1 MAVVGLFVAIPITIF
16 VSGEASS
23 PPAEPLAA
31 IEIEEPA
38 VGPLKVEEGLGVRM
52 RVPEGWSREQ
62 KGSVLEL
69 ESKDRA
75 ARIVISAPGPASDAA
90 QLHSEVI
97 DGLRSSY
104 RDFEIAH
111 NLKKTQVGGL
121 DGSATVASGTIPRKK
136 GVQQKILVS
145 TAKGKDRAYLVVV
158 FTGVQPSPAVVE
170 AQALVNNLRFTK

>member
-1 MAVVGLFVAIPITIF
+1 MAGVGLLVAIPVTIL
-16 VSGEASS
+16 VSGEASG

-38 VGPLKVEEGLGVRM
+38 VGPQKVEEGLGVRLRM
-52 RVPEGWSREQ
+52 PEGWSREQ

-75 ARIVISAPGPASDAA
+75 ARIAISAPGPASDAA
-90 QLHSEVI
+90 QLHSEVV

-104 RDFEIAH
+104 RDFDIAR
-111 NLKKTQVGGL
+111 NLNETQVGGL
-121 DGSATVASGTIPRKK
+121 DGSATVASGTMPGKK
-136 GVQQKILVS
+136 GIQQKILVS
-145 TAKGKDRAYLVVV
+145 TAKGDDRAYLVVV
-158 FTGVQPSPAVVE
+158 FTSSQPSPAVVE